1 MSYFGL
7 ISIEGCSFF
16 PHNGIFLKRE
26 NEWSRREFLRT
37 HFKMHLIY
45 LIYYYPERG
54 LGFPAPYYKLAGKE
68 VVEQLH

>member
-1 MSYFGL
+1 
-7 ISIEGCSFF
+7 
-16 PHNGIFLKRE
+16 
-26 NEWSRREFLRT
+26 
-37 HFKMHLIY
+37 MHLIY